1 MPALASSPAH
11 TGLFAT
17 ANTAETAYLN
27 PAGMT
32 RVDDDDR
39 TLSLRLDSIVGVG
52 TGMTFEKGESLVDVN
67 FNLYYLGKAPVD
79 TGFNPVQGRV
89 VGETSNPWA
98 VAFDVAWHW

>member
-1 MPALASSPAH
+1 
-11 TGLFAT
+11 
-17 ANTAETAYLN
+17 
-27 PAGMT
+27 
-32 RVDDDDR
+32 
-39 TLSLRLDSIVGVG
+39 
-52 TGMTFEKGESLVDVN
+52 MTFEKGESLVDVN